1 MKKIFLM
8 VLVII
13 TFLLTAA
20 VVFSAEKEENVVVVT
35 SGMENFNDIV
45 AAKNIYVYVTFNNTL
60 LWSDNKTVDEF
71 LKSRKNRGDKAE
83 EDKKVMIKD
92 FYKKF
97 DQNIKVLG
105 KKWNL
110 TRTENPQEIKDGY
123 IIYFNYDKCFPL
135 PGLGAQ
141 GYGSI
146 SIYKS
151 EDQKKSLLNGIV
163 KSFSLAKSFAH
174 FDPTFQF
181 SEVGQRFAKEIT
193 QFLKGQDTK

>member
-1 MKKIFLM
+1 MRKNLLLIF
-8 VLVII
+8 VLLWVSVFFAFPGEKEDNVVII
-13 TFLLTAA
+13 
-20 VVFSAEKEENVVVVT
+20 VSGEEKFVESTE
-35 SGMENFNDIV
+35 
-45 AAKNIYVYVTFNNTL
+45 AKNIYIYVTFKNTL

-83 EDKKVMIKD
+83 QDKKIMIKD

-97 DQNIKVLG
+97 DKKIKSLG
-105 KKWNL
+105 KKWKL
-110 TRTENPQEIKDGY
+110 KRVENPEDVKDGY

-141 GYGSI
+141 GFGNI
-146 SIYKS
+146 SVYKS
-151 EDQKKSLLNGIV
+151 NNQTNILLEGIV

-181 SEVGQRFAKEIT
+181 SELGQRFAKEIT
-193 QFLKGQDTK
+193 QFLKGRDTK